1 MFLSMLG
8 IMHVFNTAA
17 TGQLTD
23 PAYTISFNKILH
35 LPFVGEKT
43 WEDNIWSYT

>member
-43 WEDNIWSYT
+43 